1 MSLDLSKTST
11 PRDFGALMPS
21 GTTAPMQVRIKPGG
35 HGEAGL
41 LTPAETEKGRSAYL
55 HLEYVITAG
64 PHKDR
69 KIWGRS
75 TVEGDNHAAAIEIT
89 QDLLGSLARSA
100 FNFGM
105 KDTGAEVEAK
115 LKNFDLCMLDGLR
128 FIGRIGVERGKM
140 DSSSGERWP
149 DKNTVVA
156 GVTRDQKEW
165 SQWGPVTQDLN
176 DGLAGAMTSPSTSSS
191 SPSSAVETPPWAE

>member
-11 PRDFGALMPS
+11 PRDSGALMPN
-21 GTTAPMQVRIKPGG
+21 GTIAPMQVRIKPGG

-89 QDLLGSLARSA
+89 SDLLGSLARSA
-100 FNFGM
+100 FNFSM
-105 KDTGAEVEAK
+105 KDTGPEVEAK
-115 LKNFDLCMLDGLR
+115 LKDFDLRMLDGLR
-128 FIGRIGVERGKM
+128 FIGKIGVERGKM

-149 DKNTVVA
+149 DKNTIVA
-156 GVTRDQKEW
+156 GVTKDMKEW
-165 SQWGPVTQDLN
+165 AQWGPVVQDLN
-176 DGLAGAMTSPSTSSS
+176 DGLAGAMTASSS
-191 SPSSAVETPPWAE
+191 SPSPVVETPPWAEQ

>member
-11 PRDFGALMPS
+11 PRDFGALIPG
-21 GTTAPMQVRIKPGG
+21 GTVAPMQVRIKPGG

-105 KDTGAEVEAK
+105 KDTGGEVEAK
-115 LKNFDLCMLDGLR
+115 LKNFDLRMLDGLR
-128 FIGRIGVERGKM
+128 FIGKIGVERGKM
-140 DSSSGERWP
+140 DSSSGDRWP

-156 GVTRDQKEW
+156 GVTKDMKEW
-165 SQWGPVTQDLN
+165 AQWGAVVQDPD
-176 DGLAGAMTSPSTSSS
+176 DGLEGAMTPGGPAPSG
-191 SPSSAVETPPWAE
+191 PKMDPPPWAD